1 MFKIK
6 DLFKTKNLALMALL
20 IAANVVF
27 SRFLSINTFNL
38 KIGFTFLTVMMAAY
52 ILGPAG
58 AMIVGGMGDLI
69 GALLFPI
76 APFFP
81 GFTLTAV
88 ITGFLYSLFINKKT
102 SLVKIIIGVTV
113 TELLCS
119 GLMNTFWISYMFGSD
134 FKALLITRLT
144 TQIIAM
150 AVVEIIA
157 AQLIFGKKMAIER
170 IAATIK
176 KQ

>member
-6 DLFKTKNLALMALL
+6 DLFKTKNLALMSLL
-20 IAANVVF
+20 VAANVVF
-27 SRFLSINTFNL
+27 SRFLSINTFNI
-38 KIGFTFLTVMMAAY
+38 KIGFTFLTVMLAAY
-52 ILGPAG
+52 LFGPVG
-58 AMIVGGMGDLI
+58 SMIVGGLGDVI

-88 ITGFLYSLFINKKT
+88 ITGLLYSFFINKKT
-102 SLVKIIIGVTV
+102 SFIKITAGVIV

-119 GLMNTFWISYMFGSD
+119 GLMNTFWISYMYGSD
-134 FKALLITRLT
+134 FKALFITRLT

-150 AVVEIIA
+150 TVVEIVA
-157 AQLIFGKKMAIER
+157 AELIFGKKMAVER
-170 IAATIK
+170 IAKLTSK
-176 KQ
+176 

>member
-1 MFKIK
+1 MFKVK

-20 IAANVVF
+20 VAANVVF
-27 SRFLSINTFNL
+27 SRFLSINTFNI
-38 KIGFTFLTVMMAAY
+38 KIGFTFLTVMLAAY
-52 ILGPAG
+52 LFGPLGA
-58 AMIVGGMGDLI
+58 AIVGGLGDAI

-88 ITGFLYSLFINKKT
+88 ITGLMYSAFINPKT
-102 SLVKIIIGVTV
+102 NLVKIIIGVIV

-119 GLMNTFWISYMFGSD
+119 GIMNTFWISYMYGSD
-134 FKALLITRLT
+134 FKALFITRLT
-144 TQIIAM
+144 TQMIAM
-150 AVVEIIA
+150 CVVEIVA

-176 KQ
+176 K

>member
-20 IAANVVF
+20 VAANVVF
-27 SRFLSINTFNL
+27 SRFLSINTFNI

-52 ILGPAG
+52 LFGPVG
-58 AMIVGGMGDLI
+58 AMLVGGIGDVI

-88 ITGFLYSLFINKKT
+88 ITGLLYSFFINKKT
-102 SLVKIIIGVTV
+102 SLPKIIIGVVV

-119 GLMNTFWISYMFGSD
+119 GLMNTFWISYMYGSD
-134 FKALLITRLT
+134 FGALFVTRLT

-150 AVVEIIA
+150 TAVETVA
-157 AQLIFGKKMAIER
+157 AQLIFGKRMAMSRIEAVMR
-170 IAATIK
+170 K
-176 KQ
+176 N